1 MKAKQQELRYFL
13 LMLIQTS
20 CYASYILW
28 MFYFAIAWKFCFST
42 HFKGESPQEER
53 RGREE
58 NGKRK
63 GKGAYSCA
71 LLSFV
76 VKNSN
81 FLHICMYL
89 CMQTETHV
97 PVRLVLIIK
106 NSSLMNTSNFWHAF
120 FLGLTDVILFYVVE
134 LLKIFCLQ
142 LI

>member
-1 MKAKQQELRYFL
+1 MRHISCLIVSIFGKQPYLVEEVYSLFNGNQF
-13 LMLIQTS
+13 
-20 CYASYILW
+20 CYC
-28 MFYFAIAWKFCFST
+28 MDFCFST

-106 NSSLMNTSNFWHAF
+106 NSSLMNTSNF
-120 FLGLTDVILFYVVE
+120 
-134 LLKIFCLQ
+134 
-142 LI
+142 